1 MKQILNRFRDGLHGF
16 TERSRQKQ
24 FVDVVMAASA
34 MVALAD
40 RDHRLSELVT
50 RDRVLSRL
58 GELQPVSIRNAVE
71 TYDRHARALIDDPD
85 RSRQEIF
92 KLLGEFSGDGE
103 EMTTLV
109 RACLAIGH
117 ADTDFS
123 PRERSVVE
131 QICGAVG
138 VDPGDLGV
146 YDI

>member
-1 MKQILNRFRDGLHGF
+1 MKQMLNRFRDGLHGF
-16 TERSRQKQ
+16 RERSRQKQ
-24 FVDVVMAASA
+24 FVDAVMAASA

-40 RDHRLSELVT
+40 RDQRLSELVT

-58 GELQPVSIRNAVE
+58 SELQPISIRGAVE
-71 TYDRHARALIDDPD
+71 TYDQHARALVDDPE
-85 RSRQEIF
+85 RARQQIF
-92 KLLGEFSGDGE
+92 KILGEFSGDAE

-123 PRERSVVE
+123 PRERNVVE
-131 QICGAVG
+131 QICGTVG
-138 VDPGDLGV
+138 VDPAELGV

>member
-1 MKQILNRFRDGLHGF
+1 MKQILDRFKNELHGF
-16 TERSRQKQ
+16 RERSHQKQ
-24 FVDVVMAASA
+24 FVDAVMAAA
-34 MVALAD
+34 ALVALAD

-58 GELQPVSIRNAVE
+58 GELKPVSVRDAVE

-92 KLLGEFSGDGE
+92 KLLGEFSGDSE
-103 EMTTLV
+103 EVTTLV

-131 QICGAVG
+131 QICGAIG
-138 VDPGDLGV
+138 VDPGELGV